1 MTDYSKQDIINE
13 LLIISSKPKTRE
25 TYTIDNRNYLIALLY
40 YRFNLPEELIFL
52 YTNLSSRSSINHAKK
67 KVYTLYTAG
76 DKLFLKNVDELI
88 KKYPCD
94 FNEFKTVT
102 SKYTRKERIPLQL
115 AVSIVLHK
123 NVLKKLNNYMNVK
136 GLSDIEEAA
145 KKLIKSALKL
155 WEE

>member
-1 MTDYSKQDIINE
+1 MINYSKQDIIDE
-13 LLIISSKPKTRE
+13 LLKISSKPKTKAPHIVDR
-25 TYTIDNRNYLIALLY
+25 RNYLIALLY
-40 YRFNLPEELIFL
+40 YKFNLPEELIFS
-52 YTNLSSRSSINHAKK
+52 YTNLTSRSSMNHAKK

-102 SKYTRKERIPLQL
+102 SKYARKERIPLQL
-115 AVSIVLHK
+115 SVSIVLHK

-145 KKLIKSALKL
+145 KKLIISVLKL

>member
-1 MTDYSKQDIINE
+1 MTS
-13 LLIISSKPKTRE
+13 
-25 TYTIDNRNYLIALLY
+25 
-40 YRFNLPEELIFL
+40 PEEFIIIVKFLILNGKFL
-52 YTNLSSRSSINHAKK
+52 GFFS
-67 KVYTLYTAG
+67 
-76 DKLFLKNVDELI
+76 LKNVDELI

-145 KKLIKSALKL
+145 KKMRKL
-155 WEE
+155 PEFGI

>member
-1 MTDYSKQDIINE
+1 MTDYNKQDIIDE

-40 YRFNLPEELIFL
+40 YKFNLPEELIFS
-52 YTNLSSRSSINHAKK
+52 YTNLTSRSTINHAKK
-67 KVYTLYTAG
+67 KVYALYTAG

-94 FNEFKTVT
+94 FNEFKTVK